1 MIDDDDDSLIVDR
14 SLQVGLVKPTPTRRP
29 LVLSQEY
36 IDTLDTKLT
45 QAGLPNLS
53 GLYNLLSVDVST
65 SNAIFKR
72 DAGGD
77 EFFGAFDPFA
87 PKKAAEYRNGLVE
100 QSDVMHHGPMK
111 LDEHFTRSKFRPIAG
126 PYGNFTS
133 LEDFVGLAE
142 RMLTSSSSF
151 SSASNDN
158 SQQSVQQRPPGVPSP
173 ARAAAAAAAVPSK
186 NAPAKVRKR
195 ERHRSCVFVCL
206 FFRTFLYP
214 FLSFWAPTQNRNR
227 SAPSTKKPRRFG
239 RSAVGSPQRRRTA
252 SEPAPEKVSDVA
264 DVSGQ
269 VAAALQ
275 AAEAMQ
281 ESYRL
286 LYEEIGKARQL
297 FAVDDAVGRSLDQI
311 MADAA
316 TPPVFE
322 APSAPASASAPVNL
336 TAGKSH
342 SAS

>member
-1 MIDDDDDSLIVDR
+1 M
-14 SLQVGLVKPTPTRRP
+14 
-29 LVLSQEY
+29 
-36 IDTLDTKLT
+36 
-45 QAGLPNLS
+45 
-53 GLYNLLSVDVST
+53 
-65 SNAIFKR
+65 
-72 DAGGD
+72 
-77 EFFGAFDPFA
+77 
-87 PKKAAEYRNGLVE
+87 
-100 QSDVMHHGPMK
+100 
-111 LDEHFTRSKFRPIAG
+111 
-126 PYGNFTS
+126 
-133 LEDFVGLAE
+133 
-142 RMLTSSSSF
+142 
-151 SSASNDN
+151 
-158 SQQSVQQRPPGVPSP
+158 
-173 ARAAAAAAAVPSK
+173 
-186 NAPAKVRKR
+186 
-195 ERHRSCVFVCL
+195 
-206 FFRTFLYP
+206 
-214 FLSFWAPTQNRNR
+214 
-227 SAPSTKKPRRFG
+227 
-239 RSAVGSPQRRRTA
+239 
-252 SEPAPEKVSDVA
+252 A